1 MKKELLLIALIFS
14 SKAQGD
20 YIVVGEQ
27 QGISHPFIW
36 GGLVTEKKI
45 VTGYK
50 KKDSQIIQ
58 LPRIYPDNFIEGF
71 TISEPKK
78 DKNKGWCRT
87 VYTKSVGGIWGGYLD
102 MAINY
107 VEQNYIG
114 NLNTFYEFKN
124 NKYNE
129 IDVEY
134 LTFHCI
140 KS

>member
-1 MKKELLLIALIFS
+1 MLIGLIFS
-14 SKAQGD
+14 TATQAD

-27 QGISHPFIW
+27 KGISHPFLW
-36 GGLVTEKKI
+36 GGLVTEKKV

-50 KKDSQIIQ
+50 KKDSQIMQ

-71 TISEPKK
+71 TSSDSHK

-87 VYTKSVGGIWGGYLD
+87 VNTKATGSVGGEYMD

-107 VEQNYIG
+107 IKTNYIG
-114 NLNTFYEFKN
+114 NLDTFYEFKN

-129 IDVEY
+129 VDVEY
-134 LTFHCI
+134 LTFDCI
-140 KS
+140 KR